1 MRLQGAARCLGYARP
16 QGVVVN
22 KLLLFIHLIGAI
34 VWMGGMSLVL
44 LALRPAA
51 LRVLEPPLRQQLML
65 QVLRGF
71 FPLVW
76 LSIALL
82 LGSGAWALAG
92 VGMAAAP
99 PGWHAMLGIGLL
111 MTAVFAHLYFAPY
124 RRACRAAREARW
136 PEAGAALQRIHRL
149 VQLNFAL
156 GWLAIALVVLL

>member
-1 MRLQGAARCLGYARP
+1 M
-16 QGVVVN
+16 N

-34 VWMGGMSLVL
+34 VWMGGMTLVL

-51 LRVLEPPLRQQLML
+51 LRVLQPPLRQQLLL

-82 LGSGAWALAG
+82 LGSGAWALAS
-92 VGMAAAP
+92 VGMAAAA
-99 PGWHAMLGIGLL
+99 PGWHAMLGIGLV
-111 MTAVFAHLYFAPY
+111 MTAVFAHIYFAPY

-136 PEAGAALQRIHRL
+136 PEVGAALQRIHRL
-149 VQLNFAL
+149 VQLNFVL
-156 GWLAIALVVLL
+156 GWLAIALVLLL

>member
-1 MRLQGAARCLGYARP
+1 M
-16 QGVVVN
+16 N

-82 LGSGAWALAG
+82 LGSGAAALGAAG
-92 VGMAAAP
+92 ATAPVG
-99 PGWHAMLGIGLL
+99 WVAMGAIGVV
-111 MTAVFAHLYFAPY
+111 MIAVFAVIAFGPMA
-124 RRACRAAREARW
+124 RARRAARDADW
-136 PEAGAALQRIHRL
+136 AVVGAALQRVHRL

-156 GWLAIALVVLL
+156 GWLAVAWVVLG